1 MVLLYKK
8 LTHKPQGSCVDY
20 KQGKYMTMSNTTQN
34 TPVQPAPQVRRK
46 PNETGTISVQAHFRI
61 SDPQTQKTI
70 VEGRG

>member
-1 MVLLYKK
+1 
-8 LTHKPQGSCVDY
+8 VDY

-34 TPVQPAPQVRRK
+34 TPVQPAPQVRQK
-46 PNETGTISVQAHFRI
+46 PNETGTISVQAHFKI

>member
-1 MVLLYKK
+1 
-8 LTHKPQGSCVDY
+8 VDY

-34 TPVQPAPQVRRK
+34 TPVQPALQVRRK